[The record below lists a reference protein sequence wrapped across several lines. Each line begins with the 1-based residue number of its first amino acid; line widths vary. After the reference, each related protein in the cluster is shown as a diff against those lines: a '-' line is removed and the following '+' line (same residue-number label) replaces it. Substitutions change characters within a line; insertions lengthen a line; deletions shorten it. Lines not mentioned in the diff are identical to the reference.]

1 MITHPACPCCTE
13 GLRAC
18 SHCYGMGTLEVS
30 EDRLN
35 ARGEHYT
42 RDWIESCGDCHAA
55 GSEPCTACGA
65 TGVHPLVGVLL
76 AVGREMYARRVLA
89 ARLGRYTTASAPAND
104 AQRAA
109 S

>member
-1 MITHPACPCCTE
+1 MNITPPTCPCCTD
-13 GLRAC
+13 GLREC
-18 SHCYGMGTLEVS
+18 SHCYGMGTIEVS

-65 TGVHPLVGVLL
+65 TGVHPLVGALL

-89 ARLGRYTTASAPAND
+89 RSLSRYTADNDSA
-104 AQRAA
+104 RAA
-109 S
+109 G